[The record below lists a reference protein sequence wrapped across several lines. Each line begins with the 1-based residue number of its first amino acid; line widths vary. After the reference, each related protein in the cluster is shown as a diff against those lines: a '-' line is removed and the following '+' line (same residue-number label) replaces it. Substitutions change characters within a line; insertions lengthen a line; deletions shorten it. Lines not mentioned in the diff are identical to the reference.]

1 MTCLS
6 VSKTVI
12 YFENLC
18 TSEIA
23 RVVQDDCNRVVLW
36 IESSKLIINQI
47 KTKSML
53 LGSWQN
59 LAKSPDFCMKL
70 YSLRSRRLNV
80 LTVRK
85 KERGVQGRHARG
97 EKAPAREPKENVPPP
112 LFPITWRLLRALSKI
127 LTENDW
133 PRTNKACQSV
143 VNYILDLNI
152 SVIKIS

>member
-1 MTCLS
+1 MTCRPVEPSVLSPAGFNFWGLCVLFYTLMTCLS

-23 RVVQDDCNRVVLW
+23 RVVQDDCNRVVQW
-36 IESSKLIINQI
+36 MESSKLIINQI

-85 KERGVQGRHARG
+85 KEECKGDTR
-97 EKAPAREPKENVPPP
+97 RERKRLPESPKKMSPPP
-112 LFPITWRLLRALSKI
+112 CFQLPGGCCVL
-127 LTENDW
+127 
-133 PRTNKACQSV
+133 CQ
-143 VNYILDLNI
+143 
-152 SVIKIS
+152 KF

>member
-1 MTCLS
+1 
-6 VSKTVI
+6 
-12 YFENLC
+12 
-18 TSEIA
+18 
-23 RVVQDDCNRVVLW
+23 
-36 IESSKLIINQI
+36 
-47 KTKSML
+47 ML

-112 LFPITWRLLRALSKI
+112 
-127 LTENDW
+127 
-133 PRTNKACQSV
+133 ACFQLPGGCCV
-143 VNYILDLNI
+143 LCQ
-152 SVIKIS
+152 KF

>member
-1 MTCLS
+1 
-6 VSKTVI
+6 
-12 YFENLC
+12 
-18 TSEIA
+18 
-23 RVVQDDCNRVVLW
+23 
-36 IESSKLIINQI
+36 
-47 KTKSML
+47 
-53 LGSWQN
+53 
-59 LAKSPDFCMKL
+59 MKL

-80 LTVRK
+80 LTVLK

-97 EKAPAREPKENVPPP
+97 EKAPARELKENSPPPP
-112 LFPITWRLLRALSKI
+112 LYPITWRLLRALSKI

>member
-23 RVVQDDCNRVVLW
+23 RVVQDDCNRVVQW
-36 IESSKLIINQI
+36 MESSKLIINQI

-112 LFPITWRLLRALSKI
+112 VSNYLAAAACSVKNFDRKRLASHK
-127 LTENDW
+127 
-133 PRTNKACQSV
+133 QSV
-143 VNYILDLNI
+143 PI
-152 SVIKIS
+152 SSI

>member
-23 RVVQDDCNRVVLW
+23 RVVQDDCNRVVQW
-36 IESSKLIINQI
+36 MESSKLIINQI
-47 KTKSML
+47 KTKSMF

-112 LFPITWRLLRALSKI
+112 PCFQLPGGCCVLCQKFWQKTIGLAQTKRA
-127 LTENDW
+127 N
-133 PRTNKACQSV
+133 
-143 VNYILDLNI
+143 ILDLNV

>member
-23 RVVQDDCNRVVLW
+23 RVEQDDCNRVVQW
-36 IESSKLIINQI
+36 MESSKLITNQN

-53 LGSWQN
+53 FGSWQN
-59 LAKSPDFCMKL
+59 LAKSPDFCMQL

-80 LTVRK
+80 LTGRK
-85 KERGVQGRHARG
+85 KERGVQGRQARG
-97 EKAPAREPKENVPPP
+97 EKAPAREPNENVPPP
-112 LFPITWRLLRALSKI
+112 PPFPITWRLLRVCAIGLAQTKRSKALLI
-127 LTENDW
+127 
-133 PRTNKACQSV
+133 
-143 VNYILDLNI
+143 I
-152 SVIKIS
+152 SSI